1 MAISAVVVALNAV
14 NRIERVVNRLKGFDE
29 ILVCDGGS
37 TDGTPE
43 LARKL
48 GCRVIT
54 YAADTHMYADPA
66 RNYAIRHASS
76 EWVLMV
82 DTDELVNPELVK
94 YLYKF
99 IKRPGNIKGLLI
111 PRKNYLLHVWRKCTY
126 PDYQLRFF
134 SKDAMVWPSE
144 PHSRPVVKG
153 EVERI
158 PAGHESMALMHMS
171 PSISE
176 VINRLNR
183 YTTLELDKTDMRPVT
198 LARMI
203 LEPGWTFFST
213 YVLKGSMWHGVS
225 GMVAASNDAIYR
237 YVRLAKRYESQEED
251 SWPEELRELDFNAG
265 KRSGEIEKT
274 DHNIEKVEEKA

>member
-14 NRIERVVNRLKGFDE
+14 NRIERVVNRLREFDE

-82 DTDELVNPELVK
+82 DTDELVNAELVK

-111 PRKNYLLHVWRKCTY
+111 PRKNYLLHRWRKCTY

-134 SKDAMVWPSE
+134 SKDATVWPSE
-144 PHSRPVVKG
+144 PHSRAMVKG
-153 EVERI
+153 EVECI
-158 PAGHESMALMHMS
+158 PAGHEQMALLHMS
-171 PSISE
+171 PGISD
-176 VINRLNR
+176 VINRLNC

-198 LARMI
+198 LARVF
-203 LEPGWTFFST
+203 LEPGWQFFST

-237 YVRLAKRYESQEED
+237 YVRLAKRYESQMED
-251 SWPEELRELDFNAG
+251 SWPEELRELDSNAS
-265 KRSGEIEKT
+265 KEIVEMEKS
-274 DHNIEKVEEKA
+274 EKGEEKIQG